1 VGRDFIK
8 LGDAVLATD
17 PLSASGVQRAMQ
29 GALAAA
35 VTVNTILRRPDSAR
49 LAEDFYRE
57 RQADI
62 AQQHGVAM
70 RRAVPHADL
79 AIVDPYFS
87 GVYIT
92 RNFGYLVYDTLF
104 GMDRAF
110 HPQPEMVDSSAR
122 FASLSILMDGKMDL
136 RVAWKL
142 ARSVRISQIF

>member
-62 AQQHGVAM
+62 AQ
-70 RRAVPHADL
+70 
-79 AIVDPYFS
+79 
-87 GVYIT
+87 
-92 RNFGYLVYDTLF
+92 
-104 GMDRAF
+104 
-110 HPQPEMVDSSAR
+110 PEMVDSSAR